1 MTQDMMILEKTM
13 EYIYYIRY
21 DDLGKPM
28 NKLFHSK
35 KLWERVGGGGGE
47 SQDEQIHYQ
56 KEVNRLNNP
65 IFCKLNYSYS
75 IEL

>member
-28 NKLFHSK
+28 NKLFRSK
-35 KLWERVGGGGGE
+35 KLWERVGGGVG
-47 SQDEQIHYQ
+47 
-56 KEVNRLNNP
+56 NP
-65 IFCKLNYSYS
+65 KTNKSIIKKKLTD
-75 IEL
+75 

>member
-1 MTQDMMILEKTM
+1 
-13 EYIYYIRY
+13 
-21 DDLGKPM
+21 M
-28 NKLFHSK
+28 NKLFHNK
-35 KLWERVGGGGGE
+35 KLWERGWGGGE
-47 SQDEQIHYQ
+47 SQDEQIHYK

>member
-21 DDLGKPM
+21 DDLGKLM

-35 KLWERVGGGGGE
+35 KTLGGGGVG
-47 SQDEQIHYQ
+47 
-56 KEVNRLNNP
+56 NP
-65 IFCKLNYSYS
+65 KMNKSIIKKKLTD
-75 IEL
+75 

>member
-35 KLWERVGGGGGE
+35 KLWERVGGGGWG
-47 SQDEQIHYQ
+47 IP
-56 KEVNRLNNP
+56 RRTNP
-65 IFCKLNYSYS
+65 LSKRS
-75 IEL
+75 